1 MNPPSAYRTPGEPA
15 PPPPDS
21 SPDFAAQRKRQRR
34 MLLAIGVVA
43 VVVVGGGIAVAGAV
57 AHHNEVQAT
66 NAAVGNLQG
75 CLFRQPLAQGE
86 TASVRFRRLQLGTV
100 GAVTHPPP
108 DKAWPSVCSQPAR
121 VVLDIVKGGGSSE
134 ADIKAISDLAT
145 QLDAQG
151 SVLADLSGPID
162 AAAAIA
168 LRLAPFAAPASSDPL
183 PPKALFTVDDLR
195 SVAPLSKDG
204 TSLGST
210 FTEDNPGLS
219 LPVLIDDKDMPEAPL
234 LCTFRESAATAS
246 CRSLKGLRTAA
257 QQGLRLLGTSEE
269 SVDPLVFAG
278 RRGSE
283 GVYSAKTGQSID
295 ALYSYGGYARA
306 DGSFAILGWDE
317 KAAKLVLS
325 RQQGGDPAQRLR
337 LVPDFHVGNY
347 FYGSQLL
354 WDQILVR
361 GVTKSNE
368 RRLFV
373 LPVDGTSAKGFAP
386 ADVGELSEPGLIGG
400 GEEEIA
406 HITGCRTRDLVV
418 VRVRGTR
425 DDFLTFRIGGHF
437 SAPVPVPPQGLLG
450 CYGSS
455 ASLVFVHSQ
464 RIEHDACT
472 SAGCTETRLSRKDID
487 RDWPYGDRDA
497 SDESRLAAVDLAGNL
512 LVVWAAGE
520 RGGVR
525 MRIAKP
531 GLFAGAQDAVLL
543 DDLVAGGKVGGE
555 STLLGFRLFARE
567 KFAVLLLSTV
577 AGLHALRIDPDGSVK
592 PWAAGM

>member
-1 MNPPSAYRTPGEPA
+1 
-15 PPPPDS
+15 
-21 SPDFAAQRKRQRR
+21 
-34 MLLAIGVVA
+34 MLLAVGAAV
-43 VVVVGGGIAVAGAV
+43 VVVVGGGIAVAGV
-57 AHHNEVQAT
+57 VSHRNEVKAVD
-66 NAAVGNLQG
+66 AAAGNLQG
-75 CLFRQPLAQGE
+75 CLLRQPLAQGE
-86 TASVRFRRLQLGTV
+86 TASLRFRRLQLGTV

-121 VVLDIVKGGGSSE
+121 VVLDLMKGQGASD
-134 ADIKAISDLAT
+134 ADSKAIADLAT

-151 SVLADLSGPID
+151 SVLADLSGAVE
-162 AAAAIA
+162 AAAAA
-168 LRLAPFAAPASSDPL
+168 VARLAPSAAPVSTEPL

-195 SVAPLSKDG
+195 PVPPLSKDG

-234 LCTFRESAATAS
+234 LCTFRQAAATAS
-246 CRSLKGLRTAA
+246 CRSLKGLRAAA
-257 QQGLRLLGTSEE
+257 QQGLRLLGTSDET
-269 SVDPLVFAG
+269 VDPLVFAG

-283 GVYSAKTGQSID
+283 GVFSAKTGQSID
-295 ALYSYGGYARA
+295 ALYSYGGYARE

-317 KAAKLVLS
+317 KASKLVLS
-325 RQQGGDPAQRLR
+325 RQKGGDPAQRLR
-337 LVPDFHVGNY
+337 LVPDFRVGNY
-347 FYGSQLL
+347 FYGSQIL
-354 WDQILVR
+354 WDQVLVR

-373 LPVDGTSAKGFAP
+373 LPVDGASAKGFAP
-386 ADVGELSEPGLIGG
+386 ADVGELNEPGLIAGG
-400 GEEEIA
+400 DEEVA

-418 VRVRGTR
+418 VRVRGTG
-425 DDFLTFRIGGHF
+425 DDFLTFKIGGRF
-437 SAPVPVPPQGLLG
+437 SAPVSVPPQGLLG

-487 RDWPYGDRDA
+487 RDWPYGDVKE
-497 SDESRLAAVDLAGNL
+497 ESRLAAVNLAGNL

-525 MRIAKP
+525 MRLAKP
-531 GLFAGAQDAVLL
+531 ALFAGAPDVVLL
-543 DDLVAGGKVGGE
+543 DDLVAGGKVAAE
-555 STLLGFRLFARE
+555 SSLLGFRLFARE

-592 PWAAGM
+592 PWAAGP